1 MNELKIFEHPKFG
14 KIRTIVEDGKTLF
27 CGKDAATAL
36 GYAKP
41 QNAIATHCK
50 GALKRSVPTN
60 GGIQEMLFITEGDLC
75 RLAAKSELPGAN
87 EFESWIFDEV
97 IPAILRTGTYSVAPA
112 TPHKPVE
119 VSPGG
124 MAKLILVNRRVML
137 DMGCSFVEVGAAT
150 KVLYEV
156 YGIPVPIAFTGQ
168 IPGQLCLF
176 DRPALEK
183 DEKRPVRCSQHL
195 TGHREP
201 KPIKISLYL
210 HYSRRGRGKQ
220 GGKHER

>member
-14 KIRTIVEDGKTLF
+14 KIRTILEDGTTLF
-27 CGKDAATAL
+27 CGVDAARAL
-36 GYAKP
+36 GYKNPNDALSR
-41 QNAIATHCK
+41 HCK
-50 GALKRSVPTN
+50 GVVKRDAPTSSGMQSMN
-60 GGIQEMLFITEGDLC
+60 FITEGDLC

-97 IPAILRTGTYSVAPA
+97 IPTILRTGTYSVSPA
-112 TPHKPVE
+112 QKHRPVE

-124 MAKLILVNRRVML
+124 MAKLILANRRVML

-156 YGIPVPIAFTGQ
+156 YGIPVPIAFAEQ

-176 DRPALEK
+176 EK
-183 DEKRPVRCSQHL
+183 SAPEYNECR
-195 TGHREP
+195 
-201 KPIKISLYL
+201 
-210 HYSRRGRGKQ
+210 
-220 GGKHER
+220 

>member
-1 MNELKIFEHPKFG
+1 MNELKIFEHPRFG

-27 CGKDAATAL
+27 CGPDAANAL
-36 GYAKP
+36 GYKNQRDAVSR
-41 QNAIATHCK
+41 HCR
-50 GALKRSVPTN
+50 GVVKRDVIDNLGRRQETN
-60 GGIQEMLFITEGDLC
+60 FITEGDLC

-97 IPAILRTGTYSVAPA
+97 IPSILRTGTYSISP
-112 TPHKPVE
+112 TSPHRPVE

-124 MAKLILVNRRVML
+124 MAKLILANRRVML

-176 DRPALEK
+176 DRPALE
-183 DEKRPVRCSQHL
+183 
-195 TGHREP
+195 G
-201 KPIKISLYL
+201 
-210 HYSRRGRGKQ
+210 
-220 GGKHER
+220 